1 MKVLAQKNI
10 KITFLVILLTNLH
23 LLVKD
28 LVYQLFFTD
37 VKNAAYKFIEVIL
50 EKYEYYKKV
59 MKKH

>member
-10 KITFLVILLTNLH
+10 KITFLAILLTNLH

-28 LVYQLFFTD
+28 LVNQLFFTY
-37 VKNAAYKFIEVIL
+37 VRNAAYRFIEVIL
-50 EKYEYYKKV
+50 EEHEYCKKV

>member
-10 KITFLVILLTNLH
+10 KITFLAILLTNLH

-28 LVYQLFFTD
+28 LVNQLFFTY
-37 VKNAAYKFIEVIL
+37 VRNAAYKFIEVIL
-50 EKYEYYKKV
+50 EEHEYCKKV